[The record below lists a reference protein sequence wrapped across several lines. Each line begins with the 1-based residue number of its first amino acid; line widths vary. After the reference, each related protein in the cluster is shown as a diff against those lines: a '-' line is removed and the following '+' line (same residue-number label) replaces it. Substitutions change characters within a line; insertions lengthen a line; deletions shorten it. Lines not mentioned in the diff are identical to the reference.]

1 MSEETT
7 ASVPEDTPTQKETP
21 APKDASSAPLIL
33 AVLVAALS
41 GALVAF
47 QGNFNGAFNAH
58 GGGPLLAGWVS
69 YVGTF
74 LTVLIIMVVQR
85 NVGTFLNILRAQAK
99 PWWYYVGF
107 GGVPIVVASS
117 WGIPIVGVAI
127 ASVCSVAGQTIISL
141 VFDQRGVG
149 IPAPIAFSGRRVL
162 ATLVALAGLALAISA
177 SSGTSTSLWAMIA
190 TGLIIAIAGAGLSA
204 QNVGNGAVVAR
215 TGYPLLP
222 CLTSV
227 IGGTVLMS
235 VILVIAAATGNLS
248 VTFPPLSSWW
258 MYMGGPV
265 GAAIVLCSAWAIRR
279 LGAFRLTLAVVAGQ
293 MVTAVLLDLA
303 TSTPVPPATVAAA
316 ITMVLATALVV
327 VSATPTARGA
337 VGR

>member
-1 MSEETT
+1 MWY
-7 ASVPEDTPTQKETP
+7 VP
-21 APKDASSAPLIL
+21 
-33 AVLVAALS
+33 
-41 GALVAF
+41 
-47 QGNFNGAFNAH
+47 
-58 GGGPLLAGWVS
+58 
-69 YVGTF
+69 
-74 LTVLIIMVVQR
+74 TVLIIMVVQR

-117 WGIPIVGVAI
+117 WGTPDRWCCHRLGVLGGRPDDHQSGVRPARRGYPRPQSPFR
-127 ASVCSVAGQTIISL
+127 AVAFWL
-141 VFDQRGVG
+141 
-149 IPAPIAFSGRRVL
+149 
-162 ATLVALAGLALAISA
+162 TLVALAGLALAISA

-215 TGYPLLP
+215 TGYHLLP

-235 VILVIAAATGNLS
+235 AILVIAAATGNLS

-293 MVTAVLLDLA
+293 MVTAVLPDLA
-303 TSTPVPPATVAAA
+303 TGTPVPPATVAAA
-316 ITMVLATALVV
+316 ITMVLATTLETV
-327 VSATPTARGA
+327 VSVIPTARGA